1 MTHITCAFMPHDI
14 QDCLCFGQISIQK
27 ISFFSRYGSKFPTS
41 QLSAEEI
48 APGHLFITPSKHEA
62 FEGMPYKADMPIKA
76 YALVQVL
83 APKATMP
90 NQVFERHWV
99 CVCVS
104 DFKNTSRKLACMW
117 LMAPKEW
124 QGPWFYSSSCLG
136 QKHGGNQLPTKLA
149 VCFLKELVGWQ
160 YTRRVSRQKLLPQNT
175 WTWKS
180 CACLLFAELR
190 FRTGKPFHHTKCVL
204 TGQDVA
210 RRAKFPKKDVAW
222 IWRLRDGYA
231 AKAAKSLER
240 PAGLLTARQRL
251 RKMISAEQASRSPC
265 LQSSTDLDSR

>member
-99 CVCVS
+99 CVCLIS
-104 DFKNTSRKLACMW
+104 KTHLENW
-117 LMAPKEW
+117 L
-124 QGPWFYSSSCLG
+124 
-136 QKHGGNQLPTKLA
+136 
-149 VCFLKELVGWQ
+149 VCDWW
-160 YTRRVSRQKLLPQNT
+160 RQKSGRAPGFTHLL
-175 WTWKS
+175 
-180 CACLLFAELR
+180 
-190 FRTGKPFHHTKCVL
+190 
-204 TGQDVA
+204 
-210 RRAKFPKKDVAW
+210 AW
-222 IWRLRDGYA
+222 
-231 AKAAKSLER
+231 AKSTVGINCRQNWQSVFWRSWLDDNIHGEFLDKNSYRRILEHER
-240 PAGLLTARQRL
+240 VAHAF
-251 RKMISAEQASRSPC
+251 C
-265 LQSSTDLDSR
+265 LQN